1 MTDGTAYL
9 TILVVGHVMAKLRL
23 HVFTTWRPELLV
35 LFIIFS
41 IGCLSLS
48 LYLLIRLK
56 GVIVAYQWAREMHG
70 FSQSRQSL

>member
-9 TILVVGHVMAKLRL
+9 TILVFGHVMAKLRL